1 MSITIEL
8 EPDVEIRVKNQA
20 SDIGEKV
27 EVYLKTL
34 ISDETAKRERIA
46 KLSEKSFAEILA
58 PIHKEF
64 EESGTSEEE
73 LDELIEKERQAN
85 WEEKHGKRV

>member
-8 EPDVEIRVKNQA
+8 ESNVEIRVKNQA
-20 SDIGEKV
+20 SNVGEKV

-34 ISDETAKRERIA
+34 IDDETAKRERIGN
-46 KLSEKSFAEILA
+46 LSDKFFAEILA

-64 EESGTSEEE
+64 EEGGMSEEE
-73 LDELIEKERQAN
+73 LTEFLGQMR
-85 WEEKHGKRV
+85 EEVWQEQRRAK